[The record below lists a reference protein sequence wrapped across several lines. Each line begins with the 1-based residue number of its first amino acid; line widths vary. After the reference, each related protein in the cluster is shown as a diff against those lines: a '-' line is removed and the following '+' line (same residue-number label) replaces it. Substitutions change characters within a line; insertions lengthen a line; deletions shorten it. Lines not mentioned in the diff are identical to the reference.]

1 MLGIVRKRR
10 AVISNVRPFSGH
22 DGILHLVR
30 VEYKDDGT
38 PEAED
43 ILWEREPHR
52 QLLEPNAL
60 PLASDPPMPGDDFDA
75 LVRAARWSALS
86 PYFDPDEEGPLERM
100 PICSPFHGAVQVED
114 YQLVPLLKALQMPR
128 INLMIAD
135 DVGLGKTIEA
145 GLILRE
151 LLIRRRIQRVLI
163 LTPAA
168 LRLQWR
174 DEMWSKFSMPFDV
187 IDRQQTQ
194 KLKRT
199 MGIDANP
206 WRSSARAI
214 TSYHYMK
221 QADVLE
227 QFLSASRR
235 PEDSPHLPWDMLVVD
250 EVHNMMPSPFGEDSD
265 LCKTLRYIAPLFE
278 HRLFLTATPHNG
290 RTRSFS
296 GLLELLDPVRFTQ
309 TEELRPAEKE
319 RISQVV
325 IRRLKREINART
337 NPPKFCTRLE
347 PKAITV
353 EFGNAEREL
362 IEAVAAFRTKLRRV
376 IASESRKRRLSGTF
390 AIEILG
396 KRLLSGPI
404 PFVDSWRR
412 CKLGLREEELAD
424 DADVAA
430 AERSVHEDTADD
442 RESQQKASTAS
453 TVIGAWLQDLE
464 PHLTTEIAA
473 IDAAVNGLKISLEHE
488 STVSI
493 NPREDA
499 RFEALIRLIDANL
512 REANQWRHDE
522 RLVVFTEYKTTL
534 DYLQRRLREH
544 YADSS
549 DRVLCLFGGMEDTT
563 REQIKAA
570 FNDSNDKVRIL
581 LATDA
586 ASEGLNLQE
595 TARFLL
601 HFDCPW
607 NPSRIEQRNGRLD
620 RHGQARDVQ
629 TFHFASLHDAD
640 LRFMAHLIQ
649 KVDQMREDLGAV
661 GDILDEAV
669 HHRLIDGLDA
679 ADVQR
684 QLDRRLLEAKGT
696 TAIEADATIHTP
708 EQEQQTLQG
717 LIDLA
722 RELDLDP
729 TARHSLLDAAMSI
742 HAGRPQLSDPDDEGK
757 SKIIN
762 PSLAGWSDTIDET
775 VRRSATGSGLGP
787 VPYLAFSADPFI
799 GDIGGRQL
807 FRPRFDVLMMHL
819 GHPLMGK
826 AIAALGRRRFPGLH
840 AVSRWTA
847 RIGEVPDGADALVLL
862 HVEELGVNE
871 LRETFHHWVRTYRF
885 LVKGD
890 TLGELLPH
898 VPASELRTTLPASHK
913 LQVKAAEL
921 FADLEIDLKEQ
932 VTRLRTDL
940 TARLQ
945 QQLAVDGEQA
955 CTEEETRYRS
965 RQGEVSALIAENTL
979 KKLERDI
986 AELKRQKAQGLLFD
1000 GQAALED
1007 MDRSIELKEEERKRR
1022 ESHYEEVRDQLAR
1035 ERDRILN
1042 RMLPHRYALQG
1053 AAQAFPLAVEI
1064 RFPATAV
1071 TPQFSAKSA
1080 DRPAQTSPPTPA
1092 AETAIRTSQKGAST

>member
-10 AVISNVRPFSGH
+10 AVISEVRPFSGQ
-22 DGILHLVR
+22 DGVLHLVR
-30 VEYKDDGT
+30 LEYKDDGT
-38 PEAED
+38 PETEEV
-43 ILWEREPHR
+43 IWEREPNR
-52 QLLEPNAL
+52 QLLEPNTL
-60 PLASDPPMPGDDFDA
+60 PQASDHPMPAEDFDS
-75 LVRAARWSALS
+75 LVRAARWTALS
-86 PYFDPDEEGPLERM
+86 PYFDPDEDGPLERM

-163 LTPAA
+163 FTPAA

-187 IDRQQTQ
+187 IDRASSQ

-214 TSYHYMK
+214 TSYHYLK

-250 EVHNMMPSPFGEDSD
+250 EVHNLMPAPFGEDSD

-309 TEELRPAEKE
+309 TEQLRPAEKE

-325 IRRLKREINART
+325 IRRLKRQINART

-353 EFGNAEREL
+353 EFGRAERDL
-362 IEAVAAFRTKLRRV
+362 IECVDAFRTKLRRV
-376 IASESRKRRLSGTF
+376 IAEGSRKRRLSGTF

-404 PFVDSWRR
+404 PFADSWRR
-412 CKLGLREEELAD
+412 CKLGLREEEQAD
-424 DADVAA
+424 DSAVAA

-442 RESQQKASTAS
+442 RELQQKESTAS
-453 TVIGAWLQDLE
+453 TVIGAWLKDLE
-464 PHLTTEIAA
+464 PHLKSEIAEIDGA
-473 IDAAVNGLKISLEHE
+473 IEGLNISMELE
-488 STVSI
+488 STISI
-493 NPREDA
+493 NPRQDA
-499 RFEALIRLIDANL
+499 RFEALTHLIDSHL
-512 REANQWRHDE
+512 RHGNQWRGDE
-522 RLVVFTEYKTTL
+522 RIVIFTEYKTTL
-534 DYLQRRLREH
+534 DYLQRRLRAH
-544 YADSS
+544 YTDSS
-549 DRVLCLFGGMEDTT
+549 DRILCLFGGMEDTT
-563 REQIKAA
+563 REQIKEA
-570 FNDSNDKVRIL
+570 FNDATAKVRIL

-595 TARFLL
+595 TARYLL
-601 HFDCPW
+601 HYDCPW
-607 NPSRIEQRNGRLD
+607 NPGRIEQRNGRLD

-629 TFHFASLHDAD
+629 TFHFASQQDAD
-640 LRFMAHLIQ
+640 MRFMSHLIQ
-649 KVDQMREDLGAV
+649 KVDQIREDLGAV
-661 GDILDEAV
+661 GAILDEAV
-669 HHRLIDGLDA
+669 HQRLIDGLDTD
-679 ADVQR
+679 DVQR
-684 QLDRRLLEAKGT
+684 RLDLQLDAAKGT
-696 TAIEADATIHTP
+696 TAIEADSTVHSAEEEKATF
-708 EQEQQTLQG
+708 ERLES
-717 LIDLA
+717 LA
-722 RELDLDP
+722 RELDLDRDS
-729 TARHSLLDAAMSI
+729 RHSLLDSAMSV

-757 SKIIN
+757 SRIIN
-762 PSLAGWSDTIDET
+762 PSLAGWSETIDET
-775 VRRSATGSGLGP
+775 VRRSATGSSLGP

-799 GDIGGRQL
+799 GDMGGRQI
-807 FRPRFDVLMMHL
+807 FRPRYDVLMMHL
-819 GHPLMGK
+819 GHPMMGK
-826 AIAALGRRRFPGLH
+826 AISSLGRRRFPGQNS
-840 AVSRWTA
+840 VSRWTV
-847 RIGEVPDGADALVLL
+847 RVGSVPAGADALMLL

-871 LRETFHHWVRTYRF
+871 LRETFHHWIRTYRYK
-885 LVKGD
+885 VHGD
-890 TLGELLPH
+890 SLGERLPH
-898 VPASELRTTLPASHK
+898 VPALELRTTKSASPR
-913 LQVKAAEL
+913 LQAKAADL
-921 FADLEIDLKEQ
+921 LADLELDLREQ
-932 VTRLRTDL
+932 VTRMRSDL

-945 QQLAVDGEQA
+945 KQLMLDGEQA
-955 CTEEETRYRS
+955 KTEEDARYRS
-965 RQGEVSALIAENTL
+965 RQGEVSALIADNTL

-986 AELKRQKAQGLLFD
+986 AELQRQKAQGLLFD
-1000 GQAALED
+1000 GQATLDEL
-1007 MDRSIELKEEERKRR
+1007 DRSIDMKEEERKRR
-1022 ESHYEEVRDQLAR
+1022 ESHSEEVREQLAK

-1042 RMLPHRYALQG
+1042 RMLPKRYALHG
-1053 AAQAFPLAVEI
+1053 DAQVFPLAVEI
-1064 RFPATAV
+1064 RF
-1071 TPQFSAKSA
+1071 AK
-1080 DRPAQTSPPTPA
+1080 D
-1092 AETAIRTSQKGAST
+1092 AE

>member
-10 AVISNVRPFSGH
+10 AVISSVRPFSGQ

-30 VEYKDDGT
+30 VEYKDDCT

-60 PLASDPPMPGDDFDA
+60 PLASDQPMPGEDFDA

-86 PYFDPDEEGPLERM
+86 PYFDPDEGGPLERM

-187 IDRQQTQ
+187 IDRSSTQ
-194 KLKRT
+194 KLRRT

-214 TSYHYMK
+214 TSYHYLK

-235 PEDSPHLPWDMLVVD
+235 PDDSPHLPWDMLVVD
-250 EVHNMMPSPFGEDSD
+250 EVHNMMPAPFGEDSD

-347 PKAITV
+347 PKAIPI
-353 EFGNAEREL
+353 EFATAEL
-362 IEAVAAFRTKLRRV
+362 QLLEAVDAFRARLRQV

-404 PFVDSWRR
+404 PFADSWLR
-412 CKLGLREEELAD
+412 CKLGLREVEHAD

-430 AERSVHEDTADD
+430 AERSIHDDSADD
-442 RESQQKASTAS
+442 RESQQRAATAS
-453 TVIGAWLQDLE
+453 TVIGAWLKDLE

-473 IDAAVNGLKISLEHE
+473 IDSAVSTLKIQLEHE
-488 STVSI
+488 STISV
-493 NPREDA
+493 NPLEDA
-499 RFEALIRLIDANL
+499 RFDALVQLIDTRL
-512 REANQWRHDE
+512 RHANQWRPDE
-522 RLVVFTEYKTTL
+522 RLVLFTEYKTTL

-549 DRVLCLFGGMEDTT
+549 DRILCLFGGMEDTT
-563 REQIKAA
+563 REQIKEA
-570 FNDSNDKVRIL
+570 FNDPSAQVRIL

-595 TARFLL
+595 TARYLL

-620 RHGQARDVQ
+620 RHGQARDVH
-629 TFHFASLHDAD
+629 TFHFASQQDAD
-640 LRFMAHLIQ
+640 LRFMSHLIQ
-649 KVDQMREDLGAV
+649 KVEQMREDLGAV

-669 HHRLIDGLDA
+669 HQCLIEGHDVE
-679 ADVQR
+679 DVQR
-684 QLDRRLLEAKGT
+684 RLDLRLKQATGSA
-696 TAIEADATIHTP
+696 AIEADATIHSP
-708 EQEQQTLQG
+708 EQQQATLQG
-717 LIDLA
+717 LTDLA
-722 RELDLDP
+722 NELDLNP
-729 TARHSLLDAAMSI
+729 AAKRSVLDSAMSM
-742 HAGRPQLSDPDDEGK
+742 HATRPQISDPDDEGK
-757 SKIIN
+757 SKILN
-762 PSLAGWSDTIDET
+762 PSLPGWSETIDET
-775 VRRSATGSGLGP
+775 VRRTATGSGLGP
-787 VPYLAFSADPFI
+787 VPWLAFSADPFL
-799 GDIGGRQL
+799 GEIGGRQI

-826 AIAALGRRRFPGLH
+826 AIASLGRRRFPGQNY
-840 AVSRWTA
+840 VSRWTV
-847 RIGEVPDGADALVLL
+847 RSGDVPAGADALLLL
-862 HVEELGVNE
+862 HVEELAVNE
-871 LRETFHHWVRTYRF
+871 LRETFHHWIRTLCF
-885 LVKGD
+885 PVHAD
-890 TLGELLPH
+890 SLGQLLPH
-898 VPASELRTTLPASHK
+898 VPASELTATRPVGPK
-913 LQVKAAEL
+913 LQTKAAEL
-921 FADLEIDLKEQ
+921 FSDLELDLKE
-932 VTRLRTDL
+932 VVSRLRSEL
-940 TARLQ
+940 TARLR
-945 QQLAVDGEQA
+945 QQLAIDGEQA
-955 CTEEETRYRS
+955 KNEEEARYRS
-965 RQGEVSALIAENTL
+965 RPGEVSALIADNTL

-1000 GQAALED
+1000 GQAALDD
-1007 MDRSIELKEEERKRR
+1007 MDRSIVLKEEERLRR
-1022 ESHYEEVRDQLAR
+1022 ESHYQAVRDQLAK

-1042 RMLPHRYALQG
+1042 RMLPGRYALHHE
-1053 AAQAFPLAVEI
+1053 AQVFPLAVEI
-1064 RFPATAV
+1064 RFPATSVA
-1071 TPQFSAKSA
+1071 PKSA
-1080 DRPAQTSPPTPA
+1080 HKA
-1092 AETAIRTSQKGAST
+1092 AIRSDERAAR

>member
-1 MLGIVRKRR
+1 MRRYVKVKRVSQSATLPRVGMLGIVRKRR
-10 AVISNVRPFSGH
+10 AVISEVRPFGGQ
-22 DGILHLVR
+22 DGVLHLVR
-30 VEYKDDGT
+30 LEYKDDGV
-38 PEAED
+38 PESEEL
-43 ILWEREPHR
+43 IWEREPNR
-52 QLLEPNAL
+52 QLLEPNTL
-60 PLASDPPMPGDDFDA
+60 PQSSDSPMPHEDFDA
-75 LVRAARWSALS
+75 LVRAARWTALS
-86 PYFDPDEEGPLERM
+86 PYLDPDDDGPLGRM

-151 LLIRRRIQRVLI
+151 LLIRRRIQRILI

-174 DEMWSKFSMPFDV
+174 DEMSSKFSMPFDV
-187 IDRQQTQ
+187 IDRAATQ

-214 TSYHYMK
+214 TSYHYLK

-250 EVHNMMPSPFGEDSD
+250 EVHNLMPAPFGEDSD

-325 IRRLKREINART
+325 IRRLKREINAR
-337 NPPKFCTRLE
+337 NDPPKFCTRLE

-353 EFGNAEREL
+353 EFGNAERAL
-362 IEAVAAFRTKLRRV
+362 IESVDSFRTKLRKV
-376 IASESRKRRLSGTF
+376 IAAESRKRRLSGTF

-404 PFVDSWRR
+404 PFADSWRR
-412 CKLGLREEELAD
+412 CKLGLREEEKAD

-430 AERSVHEDTADD
+430 AERSVHDDTADD
-442 RESQQKASTAS
+442 RESQQKESTAS
-453 TVIGAWLQDLE
+453 TVIGAWLKDLE
-464 PHLTTEIAA
+464 PHLKAEIAG
-473 IDAAVNGLKISLEHE
+473 IDSAVAGLKISMEQE
-488 STVSI
+488 STISI
-493 NPREDA
+493 NPQNDA
-499 RFEALIRLIDANL
+499 RFEALIRLIDENL
-512 REANQWRHDE
+512 RGDSQWRRDE
-522 RLVVFTEYKTTL
+522 RIVVFTEYKTTL
-534 DYLQRRLREH
+534 DYLLRRIREH
-544 YADSS
+544 YIDSS
-549 DRVLCLFGGMEDTT
+549 DRILCLFGGMEDTT
-563 REQIKAA
+563 REQIKEA
-570 FNDSNDKVRIL
+570 FNDSTAKVRIL

-595 TARFLL
+595 TARYLL
-601 HFDCPW
+601 HYDCPW

-629 TFHFASLHDAD
+629 TFHFASQEDAD
-640 LRFMAHLIQ
+640 MRFMSHLIQ

-669 HHRLIDGLDA
+669 HQRLIDGLDVD
-679 ADVQR
+679 DVQR
-684 QLDRRLLEAKGT
+684 RLDLRLEEAKGS
-696 TAIEADATIHTP
+696 TAIEADDTIHTP
-708 EQEQQTLQG
+708 EQEQQTLKQ
-717 LIDLA
+717 LADLA
-722 RELDLDP
+722 DELDLDADAKR
-729 TARHSLLDAAMSI
+729 TMLDSAMSV
-742 HAGRPQLSDPDDEGK
+742 HAGRPQLTDPDDEGK

-762 PSLAGWSDTIDET
+762 PSLPGWSETIDES
-775 VRRSATGSGLGP
+775 VRRTATGSGLGP
-787 VPYLAFSADPFI
+787 VPFLAFNADPFI
-799 GDIGGRQL
+799 SDLSGRQI
-807 FRPRFDVLMMHL
+807 FRPRYDVLMMHL
-819 GHPLMGK
+819 GHPMMGK
-826 AIAALGRRRFPGLH
+826 AISSLGRRRFPGQN
-840 AVSRWTA
+840 AVSRWTV
-847 RIGEVPDGADALVLL
+847 RVGDVPAGADALIFL

-871 LRETFHHWVRTYRF
+871 LRETFHHWIRTYRYP
-885 LVKGD
+885 VKAD
-890 TLGELLPH
+890 SLGQSLSHIPAALLRSTG
-898 VPASELRTTLPASHK
+898 VASHK
-913 LQVKAAEL
+913 LHNKAA
-921 FADLEIDLKEQ
+921 DLLSDLDMDLQEQ
-932 VTRLRTDL
+932 VRRMRSEL
-940 TARLQ
+940 TQRLQ
-945 QQLAVDGEQA
+945 KQLALDGEQA
-955 CTEEETRYRS
+955 KTEEDARYRS
-965 RQGEVSALIAENTL
+965 RQGEVSALIADNTL

-1000 GQAALED
+1000 GQAALDD
-1007 MDRSIELKEEERKRR
+1007 MDRSIEMKEEERKRR
-1022 ESHYEEVRDQLAR
+1022 ESHYEEVRDQLAK

-1042 RMLPHRYALQG
+1042 RMLPRRYALHG
-1053 AAQAFPLAVEI
+1053 DAQVFPLAIEI
-1064 RFPATAV
+1064 RF
-1071 TPQFSAKSA
+1071 SK
-1080 DRPAQTSPPTPA
+1080 DM
-1092 AETAIRTSQKGAST
+1092 K